1 MDNTHLHLLL
11 NHFPIIGTMI
21 GVGLMAYGYSIR
33 KDSIKKAALLL
44 WFTMALSAIPVFLTG
59 EPAEERVEGLAGVS
73 EAVIEPHE
81 EAAVFAFWCMEALG
95 FLSLLALFLK
105 FERPNVSKIA
115 MPLIVALSL
124 VTSGLMAYTGYLG
137 GQIRHT
143 EIRSATTAQTPMEN
157 DKGQDDD

>member
-1 MDNTHLHLLL
+1 MNSAHLHLLL
-11 NHFPIIGTMI
+11 NHFPIVGTMI

-33 KDSIKKAALLL
+33 NDSVKKAALFT
-44 WFTMALSAIPVFLTG
+44 WFIMALSAIPVFLTG
-59 EPAEERVEGLAGVS
+59 EPAEESVKGMAGVS

-81 EAAVFAFWCMEALG
+81 EAAVLAFWCMEALG
-95 FLSLLALFLK
+95 LLSLLASFK
-105 FERPNVSKIA
+105 FEHSDVSKIA

-143 EIRSATTAQTPMEN
+143 EIRSDATVQTPMEN
-157 DKGQDDD
+157 DKGEDDD